1 MSFDINRR
9 GRGDFLMT
17 VQPTSNVHEH
27 SKISDIP
34 DEGGLKAP
42 PGLSYWRKIWWW
54 FDFVILVKLARL
66 RFVAVLVAI
75 GAVITQW
82 DTLVAYYEKYTR
94 PSGDAVSVAG
104 DIEFF
109 CPMHPSV
116 VRDNGKDKC
125 PVCFMPLSKRKKGE
139 VSDAALPAGVVSRVQ
154 LSPYRVVL
162 AGVRTWQVDYM
173 PLSKQIT
180 AVGYVDFNERGFKT
194 VSARV
199 KGRIDKLVSN
209 ETGKNV
215 KSGDEL
221 ASIYSP
227 ELNVTVQALVDAQKR
242 NNMDQLKSSRQ
253 RLSLLGVGDDQIE
266 EILKSGQAN
275 THLRIRSPITG
286 HIIKK
291 YVREGQYVD
300 EGMPLYDVADLSSVW
315 IQAQVHEDDFRFL
328 PMTED
333 HGAADFNQMSVRAI
347 VRAYPD
353 EDFPGVISFIYPHVD
368 QETRT
373 VTVRVEIEN
382 PGHVLRPGTTATVFI
397 NVPPRNVPVLQSSVK
412 DNPERQQKLNEGK
425 ALVIPEGAVID
436 TGRQKIVYREVLPGE
451 YDGVQVTLGPRMVG
465 PDNVQFYPL
474 LSGLDAGERIVTTGS
489 FLVDAET
496 RLNPAA
502 GSIYIGGSG
511 GSGGSP
517 PSKTVRPSTP
527 EDQDLKLDVALGKLN
542 PADRELVQSQ
552 EFCPI
557 LTETRLGSMGV
568 PVKMMVEG
576 EAVFI
581 CCPSCKKNV
590 LKNPA
595 EALNKIHDLKALHA
609 QDREPGKKKP
619 ASDKGA
625 KIQAALAK
633 LSPEDRKLA
642 QAQNV
647 CVIRKTTELGSMGK
661 PVKFLHNGKPVFL
674 CCEGCVEDLEAKWPD
689 VKRDAATK

>member
-1 MSFDINRR
+1 MSE
-9 GRGDFLMT
+9 
-17 VQPTSNVHEH
+17 PH
-27 SKISDIP
+27 SPPLHPGTPNPESP

-42 PGLSYWRKIWWW
+42 PGLSYWGKVWWW
-54 FDFVILVKLARL
+54 FDFLILVKLARL

-94 PSGDAVSVAG
+94 PAGEAVAVAG
-104 DIEFF
+104 DTEFF

-116 VRDNGKDKC
+116 IRTNGKEKC
-125 PVCFMPLSKRKKGE
+125 PICFMPLSKRKKGATSE
-139 VSDAALPAGVVSRVQ
+139 TALPAGIVSRVQ
-154 LSPYRVVL
+154 LTPYRVVL
-162 AGVRTWQVDYM
+162 AGVRTWSVDYA

-199 KGRIDKLVSN
+199 QGRIDTLVSN

-215 KSGDEL
+215 KVGDEL

-227 ELNVTVQALVDAQKR
+227 ELNVTVQTIVDAQKS
-242 NNMDQLKSSRQ
+242 NNTGLLKSSRQ
-253 RLSLLGVGDDQIE
+253 RLSLLGIGDEQID

-328 PMTED
+328 PMTD
-333 HGAADFNQMSVRAI
+333 NHNQVPVELMSVKAV

-353 EDFPGVISFIYPHVD
+353 EEFPGAISFVYPHVD

-373 VTVRVEIEN
+373 VTVRVELDN

-397 NVPPRNVPVLQSSVK
+397 NVPPRQVPVLQRAAA
-412 DNPERQQKLNEGK
+412 DHPERQQKLNEGQ
-425 ALVIPEGAVID
+425 ALVVPEGAVID
-436 TGRQKIVYREVLPGE
+436 TGRQKIVYRQVLPGE
-451 YDGVQVTLGPRMVG
+451 FDGVLVTLGPRMVG
-465 PDNVQFYPL
+465 PENVQFYPV
-474 LSGLDAGERIVTTGS
+474 LSGLELGDEIVTTGS

-511 GSGGSP
+511 GGSGNTQ
-517 PSKTVRPSTP
+517 PSSTVRPSTP
-527 EDQDLKLDVALGKLN
+527 EDHDLKIDLTLAKLS
-542 PADRELVQSQ
+542 PADRELAHSQ
-552 EFCPI
+552 QYCPI

-568 PVKMMVEG
+568 PVKLNVG
-576 EAVFI
+576 GQTVFV
-581 CCPSCKKNV
+581 CCPSCQKGALKDPTQTLKKV
-590 LKNPA
+590 QQ
-595 EALNKIHDLKALHA
+595 LKADHA
-609 QDREPGKKKP
+609 KDRGQGTTKP
-619 ASDKGA
+619 ASSKEA
-625 KIQAALAK
+625 RIQAALAK
-633 LSPEDRKLA
+633 LSPEDRQVA
-642 QAQNV
+642 QAQKF
-647 CVIRKTTELGSMGK
+647 CVIMKSTELGSMGK
-661 PVKFLHNGKPVFL
+661 PIKLLRNGKPLFL
-674 CCEGCVEDLEAKWPD
+674 CCAGCIEQAEAKWPD
-689 VKRDAATK
+689 AKPDTTQK